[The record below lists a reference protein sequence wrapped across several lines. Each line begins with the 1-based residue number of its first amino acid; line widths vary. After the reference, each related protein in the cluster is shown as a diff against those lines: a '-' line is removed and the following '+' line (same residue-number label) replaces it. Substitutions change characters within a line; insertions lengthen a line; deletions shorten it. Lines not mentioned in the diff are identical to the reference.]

1 MMLFEDF
8 GTHTPISTIF
18 YVDFQMVKFLLKGY
32 SLCCTPSPKNLIKV
46 TSIYEKK
53 NNLLLQI
60 TNYKTVVMTTIYIS
74 QDDKI

>member
-8 GTHTPISTIF
+8 GTHTAISTIF
-18 YVDFQMVKFLLKGY
+18 YVDFQMIKFLLKGY

-53 NNLLLQI
+53 KFI
-60 TNYKTVVMTTIYIS
+60 TTNYKLQNGCHDNNIHFTG
-74 QDDKI
+74 

>member
-18 YVDFQMVKFLLKGY
+18 YVDFQMIKFLLKGY

-53 NNLLLQI
+53 IIYYYKLQI
-60 TNYKTVVMTTIYIS
+60 TKRLS
-74 QDDKI
+74 